1 MPCNLINL
9 VYSPTITG
17 TCNSVVTSPYYI
29 DGNFTT
35 GSTIYNIPTQT
46 APLSGDSGTTVSFF
60 IGDTNASYP
69 NFGTIFYEDITN
81 KTLPLTFK
89 NTATFTPPNNLTIPV
104 GSQSV
109 LVDGT
114 NFTPSDCSA
123 YFGFNDVNISGNPI
137 TQILTGTTGPWRE
150 LNVGSPWTS
159 LMNNRGVKS
168 ASGLNQ
174 WVGFKYCLTAT
185 TTTQYYLFLGADDTF
200 GLKLNG
206 DWLIKRLNNNTTFS
220 SSGGGVKM
228 GSDGTWARPSAP
240 FYYEITLSWNH
251 CIPITLGAGTHVFE
265 YFISDIFGAPT
276 NGVFEIYSGVTTSSL
291 SGLTSYTSLA
301 PYTVF
306 SSSDI
311 IGTAQTIIG
320 NYGDDY
326 GIYCNPGD
334 TLLGLCDT
342 PYCLL
347 TDPCTVGNEVVDGYY
362 AETGN
367 TPTIWGQVYADIA
380 SAGYVVYSGFC
391 QYQATQCCDGTNLL
405 INFTDDLY
413 SQYGLLNENTVYN
426 ITCDGFIGCVRIV
439 PYSGVG
445 SSYDAISVDND
456 YGDDLLSCVDCLV
469 DNGECVFSFEDC
481 CLPYDQFNV
490 LINTGSYTE
499 NSIYHLS
506 TDIFSGCATCITYN
520 SSLTNVYT
528 ANVVTGPFIDCL
540 DCINTE
546 SVSCGNSCL
555 QNDYCLNTGL
565 SYDGNYTINGVYN
578 SKTYYTGGTPTRYIY
593 YDNSKWCLSD
603 TLGGTCLLFGKT
615 PCNTECPDLC
625 DDLYSGICIPTPTP
639 TYNPCNTVDFNA
651 LFNCNFPENSQTP
664 TPTPSSSPTPTTT
677 ITPTSTSNCGTLTM
691 TLSASTFG
699 PEPTLTPTPTPTI
712 PLRDLCFYGEAKYD
726 LLDDVFVCNKTK
738 KLVDCE
744 FGYEYYVNESFSLL
758 GYNNVNI
765 GDALSANF
773 SNIGTFC
780 VTYQGLSDNS
790 SNVTLKS
797 ILGQYSNCDNCLS
810 PEPTLTVT
818 PTLTQTPTLT
828 RTQRPTPTPT
838 VTKPC
843 QPQIYSFESNQSNI
857 TIEEGIDIASVYPI
871 TFSVNGI
878 TNPITSISLN
888 FNGYTKDETSNIAL
902 LLVNPSNTNSSL
914 LFGTNND
921 LQNVSNINFT
931 LDYTASTTWNGYSS
945 GVYNVSN
952 TVIGNTIIDFP
963 IPAGVVYN
971 PGDVGPDLS
980 NFIGLGSVDLL
991 DVNGDW
997 NLYII
1002 MTPDCGGC
1010 NGELGS
1016 VTLNLEVCGS
1026 HTPVPTKTPTP
1037 TPTLTRTLTLTPT
1050 ITKTQTLTPTQSNT
1064 PTRTLTPTP
1073 TKTSLPANSFNVFNN
1088 VSGLNTATIF
1098 GVSPLFYVET
1108 ENSLPVSPGNYVFGN
1123 GTTSGPVSVTISNY
1137 NSQFTCLKL
1146 YKNFTLV
1153 HKIQVT
1159 SNTTYTFPAV
1169 SYGVGDVMIITLDNG
1184 VCPP

>member
-185 TTTQYYLFLGADDTF
+185 TTTQYYLFLGADDTL

-206 DWLIKRLNNNTTFS
+206 DWLIKRLNNNTTS
-220 SSGGGVKM
+220 SSGGGGVTM
-228 GSDGTWARPSAP
+228 GSDGTFARPSAP

-251 CIPITLGAGTHVFE
+251 CIPITLNAGVHVFE
-265 YFISDIFGAPT
+265 FFISDVFGAPT

-326 GIYCNPGD
+326 GIYCNPED

-347 TDPCTVGNEVVDGYY
+347 TDPCTLGNEVVDGYY

-413 SQYGLLNENTVYN
+413 SQYGLLSEDMVYN

-481 CLPYDQFNV
+481 CPPYDQFNV
-490 LINTGSYTE
+490 LINTGSYNE

-520 SSLTNVYT
+520 SSLTNIYT
-528 ANVVTGPFIDCL
+528 ANVVTGPFIDC
-540 DCINTE
+540 DNCFISE
-546 SVSCGNSCL
+546 SVSCTGGCS
-555 QNDYCLNTGL
+555 QTEYCLNAGL
-565 SYDGNYTINGVYN
+565 LYDGNYITAGFYNGN
-578 SKTYYTGGTPTRYIY
+578 SFYTGGTTVGYIY
-593 YDNSKWCLSD
+593 FDNSRWCLSD
-603 TLGGTCLLFGKT
+603 TLGGTCILFGKS

-625 DDLYSGICIPTPTP
+625 DELSSGICIPTPTP
-639 TYNPCNTVDFNA
+639 TYNPCDTVDFNA
-651 LFNCNFPENSQTP
+651 LFNCDFPENSQTP
-664 TPTPSSSPTPTTT
+664 TPTPSNSPTPTPT

-691 TLSASTFG
+691 TLSSSTFG
-699 PEPTLTPTPTPTI
+699 PSATLTPTPTPTI
-712 PLRDLCFYGEAKYD
+712 PLKDLCFYGNTTYD

-744 FGYEYYVNESFSLL
+744 FGYEYYVNESFALL
-758 GYNNVNI
+758 GYNKVNI
-765 GDALSANF
+765 GDVLSVNF
-773 SNIGTFC
+773 SNVGTSC
-780 VTYQGLSDNS
+780 VIYQGLSDNS
-790 SNVTLKS
+790 SNITLKE
-797 ILGQYSNCDNCLS
+797 IFGQYGNCDDCLS
-810 PEPTLTVT
+810 PEPTQTMT

-828 RTQRPTPTPT
+828 RTQRLTPTPT
-838 VTKPC
+838 LTQTLTQTLTTTPNATYTPTSTPT
-843 QPQIYSFESNQSNI
+843 QTP
-857 TIEEGIDIASVYPI
+857 TL
-871 TFSVNGI
+871 
-878 TNPITSISLN
+878 TN
-888 FNGYTKDETSNIAL
+888 
-902 LLVNPSNTNSSL
+902 
-914 LFGTNND
+914 
-921 LQNVSNINFT
+921 
-931 LDYTASTTWNGYSS
+931 
-945 GVYNVSN
+945 
-952 TVIGNTIIDFP
+952 
-963 IPAGVVYN
+963 
-971 PGDVGPDLS
+971 
-980 NFIGLGSVDLL
+980 
-991 DVNGDW
+991 
-997 NLYII
+997 
-1002 MTPDCGGC
+1002 
-1010 NGELGS
+1010 
-1016 VTLNLEVCGS
+1016 
-1026 HTPVPTKTPTP
+1026 TKTPTP
-1037 TPTLTRTLTLTPT
+1037 TPTLTRTPTLTPT
-1050 ITKTQTLTPTQSNT
+1050 LTRT
-1064 PTRTLTPTP
+1064 PTLTPTP
-1073 TKTSLPANSFNVFNN
+1073 TKTSSPTPTPSVISQGCAEFELFGGPLGRTFNFNDCDGIGRSVYVNGGDSITYCIKLPYSLGGAVNIGTCSSSNTFLVNN
-1088 VSGLNTATIF
+1088 TVSAGNTATIDSVTPAF
-1098 GVSPLFYVET
+1098 YLINEGV
-1108 ENSLPVSPGNYVFGN
+1108 LPVTPGDYAL
-1123 GTTSGPVSVTISNY
+1123 GTGTYSFPVSVTITNY
-1137 NSQFTCLKL
+1137 NSQFTCLRL
-1146 YKNFTLV
+1146 YKNSVLV
-1153 HKIQVT
+1153 HTIQVT
-1159 SNTTYTFPAV
+1159 SNGIKTFPAV
-1169 SYGVGDVMIITLDNG
+1169 SYGTFDVMEIRLTNG
-1184 VCPP
+1184 VCPV